1 MSAVKV
7 WVTVEVRGERTCVV
21 ELDGQDFTDADLLEA
36 VDTQCVSV
44 VGDETQAERVV
55 TWWNA

>member
-21 ELDGQDFTDADLLEA
+21 ELDGPDFTDADLLEEFCELLLQT
-36 VDTQCVSV
+36 DRR
-44 VGDETQAERVV
+44 D
-55 TWWNA
+55 